1 MIEFYLLFIWTDLEK
16 QLKKT
21 NDMAMR
27 LCVQN
32 SYGFYVLKE
41 NYELILNF
49 HSGHIYN
56 MVIDTSLGLLL
67 LVTISVS
74 TIWEHEN

>member
-1 MIEFYLLFIWTDLEK
+1 
-16 QLKKT
+16 
-21 NDMAMR
+21 MAVR

-49 HSGHIYN
+49 HSGHIFN
-56 MVIDTSLGLLL
+56 NKKIKRKNKEG
-67 LVTISVS
+67 
-74 TIWEHEN
+74 